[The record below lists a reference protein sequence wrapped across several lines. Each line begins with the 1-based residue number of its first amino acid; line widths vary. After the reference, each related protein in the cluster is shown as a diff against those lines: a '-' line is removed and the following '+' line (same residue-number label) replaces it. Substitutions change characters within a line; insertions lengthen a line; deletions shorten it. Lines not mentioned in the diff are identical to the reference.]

1 MSEHRIR
8 GLTAASNM
16 RQGGNVLQQRDRRAQ
31 LGGER
36 IEVVVL
42 WCCGV
47 VVLWCCGVVVLWCCG
62 VVVLWCC
69 GVVVLWCCGV
79 VVLWCCGA
87 VDGRM
92 VSEVAL
98 RRRIRGRS
106 DDRRNK
112 LYYIYMICRMAL
124 AVPLSVPIPP
134 KQWSSPH

>member
-8 GLTAASNM
+8 GLTAAGNM

-36 IEVVVL
+36 IE
-42 WCCGV
+42 
-47 VVLWCCGVVVLWCCG
+47 
-62 VVVLWCC
+62 
-69 GVVVLWCCGV
+69 VVVLWCCGV

-112 LYYIYMICRMAL
+112 LYYIYMIGRMAL
-124 AVPLSVPIPP
+124 AVPFSVPIPP

>member
-1 MSEHRIR
+1 MCCSKGTDELSSEESE
-8 GLTAASNM
+8 LK
-16 RQGGNVLQQRDRRAQ
+16 
-31 LGGER
+31 
-36 IEVVVL
+36 L
-42 WCCGV
+42 WCCGA
-47 VVLWCCGVVVLWCCG
+47 
-62 VVVLWCC
+62 
-69 GVVVLWCCGV
+69 

-112 LYYIYMICRMAL
+112 LYYIYMIGRMAL
-124 AVPLSVPIPP
+124 AVPFSVPIPP